1 MHMVVTTLYTLL
13 VCVYYLIHG
22 IGHRCSL
29 WHIQHCVLKRALLLL
44 QIPASSLSEH
54 RHRGQGS
61 LNILQAEV
69 EVNFS
74 HSCPH
79 VPILLLLCTVAEHS
93 QALRAVFYSPVIYWA
108 KMTRQWWFLHPTAR
122 QENKVCKKWL
132 MLSSV
137 TPYTSFQCFK

>member
-22 IGHRCSL
+22 IGHWCSL
-29 WHIQHCVLKRALLLL
+29 WHIQHRVLKRALLLF
-44 QIPASSLSEH
+44 QILPSSLSEH

-79 VPILLLLCTVAEHS
+79 VPILPLLCTVAECS
-93 QALRAVFYSPVIYWA
+93 QALRAIFYSPVIYWA
-108 KMTRQWWFLHPTAR
+108 KMTRQWWSYIPLQDRRSKSA
-122 QENKVCKKWL
+122 KIWL
-132 MLSSV
+132 MLSLV